1 MPKSTGQKHQTK
13 HAATFIIRRSK
24 SIDDAQD
31 NRNTRVPGLKG
42 QYLPQREYCRTVCR
56 CRGGEREHGFEMLD
70 EKYIQVQGASKK
82 NPWMN

>member
-1 MPKSTGQKHQTK
+1 MLQVCSSSSSTVK
-13 HAATFIIRRSK
+13 
-24 SIDDAQD
+24 
-31 NRNTRVPGLKG
+31 
-42 QYLPQREYCRTVCR
+42 YLPQREYCRTVCR